1 MSKVIAINGSPRI
14 NGNTTALINMVFE
27 VLNSHGIETE
37 MIQIGYRDFS
47 GCKACYHCRETK
59 NNACIYYHDE
69 FNETF
74 TRCIDAD
81 GILLASPVYVGGMT
95 AQLKAFIDRACTV
108 NGANN
113 HPLKRKIGASIVA
126 VRRNGALETFN
137 AINNFF
143 TISQI
148 MIVSSS
154 YWNQGIGRNPGEV
167 LNDEEGIRTMKT
179 LGENMAW
186 LLEKIART

>member
-1 MSKVIAINGSPRI
+1 MAKVIAINGSPRI
-14 NGNTTALINMVFE
+14 NGNTTMLINMVFE
-27 VLNSHGIETE
+27 VLNRHNIETE
-37 MIQIGYRDFS
+37 MIQIGYRNLS
-47 GCKACYHCRETK
+47 GCKACYSCRQMK
-59 NNACIYYHDE
+59 NNSCIFYDDE

-74 TRCIDAD
+74 EKCVQAD

-95 AQLKAFIDRACTV
+95 SQLKAFIDRACLV
-108 NGANN
+108 NGAND
-113 HPLKRKIGASIVA
+113 HPLKRKLGASIVA

-137 AINNFF
+137 SINNFF

-148 MIVSSS
+148 MVVSSS

-167 LNDEEGIRTMKT
+167 LDDAEGIQTLKT

-186 LLEKIART
+186 LLEKVSKT

>member
-1 MSKVIAINGSPRI
+1 MPKVLAINGSPRI
-14 NGNTTALINMVFE
+14 NGNTTALINTVFE
-27 VLNSHGIETE
+27 VLNQNNIETE
-37 MIQIGYRDFS
+37 MVQIGYRDLS
-47 GCKACYHCRETK
+47 GCKACYSCREFK

-69 FNETF
+69 FNEVF
-74 TRCIDAD
+74 AKCIEAD
-81 GILLASPVYVGGMT
+81 GIILASPVYVGGMT
-95 AQLKAFIDRACTV
+95 AQLKAFIDRACLV
-108 NGANN
+108 NRGNDQ
-113 HPLKRKIGASIVA
+113 PLKRKIGASIVA

-167 LNDEEGIRTMKT
+167 MDDAEGIQTMKT

-186 LLEKIART
+186 LLDKVSKT

>member
-1 MSKVIAINGSPRI
+1 MPKVLAINGSPRI
-14 NGNTTALINMVFE
+14 NGNTTALINVVFQE
-27 VLNSHGIETE
+27 LNRCNIETE
-37 MIQIGYRDFS
+37 MVQIGYRDLS
-47 GCKACYHCRETK
+47 GCKACYSCRELK
-59 NNACIYYHDE
+59 DNACIYYHDE
-69 FNETF
+69 FNEVFAKCTA
-74 TRCIDAD
+74 AD
-81 GILLASPVYVGGMT
+81 GIILASPVYVGGMT
-95 AQLKAFIDRACTV
+95 AQLKAFIDRACLV
-108 NGANN
+108 NRANDQ
-113 HPLKRKIGASIVA
+113 PLKRKIGASIVA

-167 LNDEEGIRTMKT
+167 LDDLEGIQTMKT

-186 LLEKIART
+186 LLEKVSKT